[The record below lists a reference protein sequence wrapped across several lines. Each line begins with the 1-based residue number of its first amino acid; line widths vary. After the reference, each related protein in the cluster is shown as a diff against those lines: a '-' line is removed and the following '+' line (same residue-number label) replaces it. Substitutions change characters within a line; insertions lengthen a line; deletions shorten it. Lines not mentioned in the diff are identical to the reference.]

1 MLISQETALS
11 VPSSRGLSLNA
22 IDVFANVEG
31 AVAKSYVAQ
40 LVMTDA
46 LAFVGLDAAGQET
59 GVGRHHR
66 DMVEEYGVDATPRCA
81 VILLRAED
89 AQVKDT
95 SAADGLGMGCGFTLA
110 ITVIAIIREIL
121 GNGTV
126 FGLSVFGA
134 GYEPML
140 LMILAPG
147 GFLVFGGV
155 LAVTNLITARAEAKK
170 KDEKGV
176 IHA

>member
-1 MLISQETALS
+1 
-11 VPSSRGLSLNA
+11 
-22 IDVFANVEG
+22 
-31 AVAKSYVAQ
+31 
-40 LVMTDA
+40 
-46 LAFVGLDAAGQET
+46 
-59 GVGRHHR
+59 
-66 DMVEEYGVDATPRCA
+66 
-81 VILLRAED
+81 
-89 AQVKDT
+89 
-95 SAADGLGMGCGFTLA
+95 MGCGFTLA

>member
-1 MLISQETALS
+1 M
-11 VPSSRGLSLNA
+11 
-22 IDVFANVEG
+22 
-31 AVAKSYVAQ
+31 
-40 LVMTDA
+40 
-46 LAFVGLDAAGQET
+46 
-59 GVGRHHR
+59 
-66 DMVEEYGVDATPRCA
+66 
-81 VILLRAED
+81 
-89 AQVKDT
+89 
-95 SAADGLGMGCGFTLA
+95 
-110 ITVIAIIREIL
+110 
-121 GNGTV
+121 